1 MGTNYKAALIPQR
14 IRETIH
20 GWKMAARRKRRL
32 GMFTDDSTIH
42 TDASTVISVEED
54 DHLFISNQE
63 TEANAHTEIELQQAS
78 PDIADT
84 AAVANETSSRIGTPL
99 LRPCTSVP
107 SSVTLDFH
115 KDSTL
120 RSFSMPA
127 RRE

>member
-1 MGTNYKAALIPQR
+1 
-14 IRETIH
+14 
-20 GWKMAARRKRRL
+20 
-32 GMFTDDSTIH
+32 MFTDDSTIH

-54 DHLFISNQE
+54 DHQFIGNQE

-78 PDIADT
+78 PDVADT

-115 KDSTL
+115 KGSTL